1 VFGVQGSGAL
11 DSAAPQMK
19 IALLSIFKTATNCS
33 KVTGFSCVC
42 TPGPVI
48 AGDHQLIRGGP
59 PRYKRPMSVP
69 PLAPAVP
76 VESPATRVRH
86 GVLGFTLALTAVA
99 YLDRVCIAT
108 AAPAMKADLQLS
120 DAQMGYVFSAFTLA
134 YALFEVPSGWLA
146 DRFGPRLML
155 TRIVVWWSVM
165 TAATG
170 IVGGFASLVAVR
182 FLFGAGEAGTFPS
195 MARAY
200 ARWLPAPERGR
211 AFGLALMTAAL
222 GGAATQPLVVALL
235 NLVHWRHTFSIFGL
249 VGMVWAVAWFW
260 WFRDDPHHH
269 PGVNAAELSVI
280 GCDPPAPHRA
290 VPWGEM
296 LRDRSMLALCVMYF
310 GAIYGWYFYIT
321 WLPTYLLRA
330 GGFDLT
336 QVGWLSALPLLS
348 IAAGV
353 LAGGWVSD
361 TLARRWGLRAGRR
374 TPGLIGLPLAALA
387 IVGALLTPVPMTAA
401 LLLASAAG
409 LAALGVSPAWAVCLE
424 IGGRHA
430 GVVSGGM
437 NTFGNLG
444 GTLSPVVVGLCLQ
457 TWGSWTVPLI
467 TVAACYV
474 IAALCWLGIDPAE
487 PIANA

>member
-1 VFGVQGSGAL
+1 MVVPQP
-11 DSAAPQMK
+11 AASEPQPQPSR
-19 IALLSIFKTATNCS
+19 L
-33 KVTGFSCVC
+33 
-42 TPGPVI
+42 
-48 AGDHQLIRGGP
+48 
-59 PRYKRPMSVP
+59 RY
-69 PLAPAVP
+69 
-76 VESPATRVRH
+76 
-86 GVLGFTLALTAVA
+86 GVLGLTLALTAVA

-108 AAPAMKADLQLS
+108 AAPAMKADLQLT

-134 YALFEVPSGWLA
+134 YALFEVPSGWLS
-146 DRFGPRLML
+146 DRFGPRLTL
-155 TRIVVWWSVM
+155 TRIVIWWSAM

-170 IVGGFASLVAVR
+170 AVGGFASLVVVR

-211 AFGLALMTAAL
+211 AFGLALMTAAV

-235 NLVHWRHTFSIFGL
+235 DLLHWRHTFPIFGL
-249 VGMVWAVAWFW
+249 VGVAWAVVWFW

-269 PGVNAAELSVI
+269 PGVNAAELRLTGSA
-280 GCDPPAPHRA
+280 PPAPHRT
-290 VPWGEM
+290 VPWREM
-296 LRDRSMLALCVMYF
+296 LRDRSMLALCAMYF

-330 GGFDLT
+330 RGFDLT
-336 QVGWLSALPLLS
+336 RVGWLSALPLLS

-353 LAGGWVSD
+353 LAGGWMSD
-361 TLARRWGLRAGRR
+361 LLARHWGLRAGRR

-387 IVGALLTPVPMTAA
+387 IVGALCSTAPLTAA
-401 LLLASAAG
+401 LLLAGGAG

-444 GTLSPVVVGLCLQ
+444 GTLSPIVVGLCLQ
-457 TWGSWTVPLI
+457 AWDSWTVPLI
-467 TVAACYV
+467 SVAAGYLV
-474 IAALCWLGIDPAE
+474 AAVCWLSIDPAV
-487 PIANA
+487 PIPNT